1 MIPFL
6 LEVCGVKCELF
17 EQYKKLED
25 MSEIVSILKDYEDSD
40 ILVDLSDKLF
50 DKIWNHFPKIFKIL
64 VKTNRKVKTILFKIE
79 FKYNI
84 LRIFKIINKRYK
96 IIKIQTLI

>member
-6 LEVCGVKCELF
+6 LEISGVKCELF

-50 DKIWNHFPKIFKIL
+50 DKI
-64 VKTNRKVKTILFKIE
+64 
-79 FKYNI
+79 
-84 LRIFKIINKRYK
+84 
-96 IIKIQTLI
+96 